1 MAWLSKLKEG
11 FLKTSGRFREVFSSS
26 ILDEKAYE
34 ALEEALILSDVGAQ
48 VSKHLVQMVQKQNP
62 ASMEEAA
69 ILLSQQI
76 ESLMREAEEPFFV
89 DLNHKPFILL
99 MSGVNGAGKTTT
111 AAKLAQKFK
120 RQGLSV
126 LLVAAD
132 TFRSA
137 GKEQLL
143 EWGDKIGVPVF
154 SKPIGS
160 DPAGVVFDAVMKAKS
175 MKADVVLVDTSGR
188 LPNKKELMAELEK
201 INRVVKKIDETA
213 PHASLLVLDASIGQ
227 NTLTQVEAF
236 SNCLPI
242 TGLVMTKLDGS
253 AKGGVLVALTQKFH
267 LPVCYL
273 GVGEKEE
280 DLQAFKA
287 GEYAQ
292 SLLGLLRE

>member
-11 FLKTSGRFREVFSSS
+11 LVKTSMRFKEVFSSS
-26 ILDEKAYE
+26 ILDKKAYE
-34 ALEEALILSDVGAQ
+34 SLEEALILSDVGVQTAHQ
-48 VSKHLVQMVQKQNP
+48 LVQEVQSQNP
-62 ASMEEAA
+62 ACMKDAA
-69 ILLSQQI
+69 DALSRRI
-76 ESLMREAEEPFFV
+76 ESLMKEAEEPFFV
-89 DLNHKPFILL
+89 DLNHKPFVLL

-111 AAKLAQKFK
+111 IAKLAQKFK
-120 RQGLSV
+120 KQGLSV

-137 GKEQLL
+137 GIEQLQ
-143 EWGDKIGVPVF
+143 EWGDKIGIPVF
-154 SKPIGS
+154 SKPLGS
-160 DPAGVVFDAVMKAKS
+160 DPAGVVFDAVIKAQT

-201 INRVVKKIDETA
+201 INRVIKKIDETA
-213 PHASLLVLDASIGQ
+213 PHASLLVLDASVGQ

-242 TGLVMTKLDGS
+242 TGVVMTKLDGS
-253 AKGGVLVALTQKFH
+253 AKGGVLIALTQKFH

-280 DLQAFKA
+280 DLQMFKA
-287 GEYAQ
+287 DEYAQ

>member
-11 FLKTSGRFREVFSSS
+11 LVKTSMRFKDVFSSS
-26 ILDEKAYE
+26 ILDKKAYE
-34 ALEEALILSDVGAQ
+34 SLEEALILSDVGAQ
-48 VSKHLVQMVQKQNP
+48 TAHQLVQEVQSQNP
-62 ASMEEAA
+62 ACMKDAA
-69 ILLSQQI
+69 DALSRRI
-76 ESLMREAEEPFFV
+76 ESLMKEAEEPFFV
-89 DLNHKPFILL
+89 DLNHKPFVLL

-111 AAKLAQKFK
+111 IAKLAQKFK
-120 RQGLSV
+120 KQGLSV
-126 LLVAAD
+126 LLAAAD

-137 GKEQLL
+137 GIEQLQ
-143 EWGDKIGVPVF
+143 EWGDKIGIPVF
-154 SKPIGS
+154 SKPLGS
-160 DPAGVVFDAVMKAKS
+160 DPAGVVFDAVIKAQT

-201 INRVVKKIDETA
+201 INRVIKKIDETA
-213 PHASLLVLDASIGQ
+213 PHASLLVLDASVGQ

-242 TGLVMTKLDGS
+242 TGVVMTKLDGS
-253 AKGGVLVALTQKFH
+253 AKGGVLIALTQKFH

-280 DLQAFKA
+280 DLQMFKA
-287 GEYAQ
+287 DEYAQ